1 VSVRL
6 VLHTPLPEEESAAV
20 VAALHALVTE
30 VIAESAAPQVAD
42 TSWRFSG
49 RWFAGATLLNKRI
62 I

>member
-20 VAALHALVTE
+20 VAALHALVTG
-30 VIAESAAPQVAD
+30 VIAESATPQEAD

-49 RWFAGATLLNKRI
+49 RWFAGSSLLNKRI

>member
-1 VSVRL
+1 MSLRL

-30 VIAESAAPQVAD
+30 VIAESVASQEAD

-49 RWFAGATLLNKRI
+49 RWFAGATLLNKRTI
-62 I
+62 